1 MASNFLPIF
10 QNEPLTRYA
19 PRYATSVLAGCV
31 KRARPKLTLGV
42 LGTKGV
48 CENKK
53 VKLEMSGKRTA
64 KNKKKRS
71 VLVCAGYAPGMRQ
84 GMRQVSEQDV

>member
-1 MASNFLPIF
+1 MANYFLLSIQNF
-10 QNEPLTRYA
+10 PLARYA

-64 KNKKKRS
+64 KKKKTQRAGMRW
-71 VLVCAGYAPGMRQ
+71 VCAGHAPRYAT
-84 GMRQVSEQDV
+84 SL